1 MAEIIPRVEGG
12 RAQVAN
18 VPSAV
23 LPNVSMPTAQ
33 VGTAFE
39 SASRYSGTLSNVID
53 QLSNQ
58 IFGVASK
65 FSEKAG
71 LQFAAENGLT
81 EEQLVAIAKGDVS
94 SIQTGVGSDFNV
106 FSAAVKKYRALE
118 VSSYAEM
125 EARNELLKLHARAE
139 AGDDISA
146 SDVQAK
152 VAAILKGPSESLT
165 QIDPEASLK
174 YRATV
179 ARFGG
184 DVIKD
189 IARLDAQKQ
198 IAKRAIVENTNYEN
212 TIKEFSLFFKNDLP
226 INKNTNAPFEPG
238 QIVDAM
244 REDALNK
251 ALIAGGVGLAA
262 KRTAGIQRDIDEALT
277 GALTQRVLQD
287 DVFKNPATR
296 AALRA
301 NDQKALNTLL
311 GTSGLAF
318 WNYAS
323 DEVKAKVRQAFTLA
337 DNEAYQAK
345 ERAEREDKE
354 KRRDFGNKRL
364 IDYYNTE
371 DPKKRREIAQE
382 IAASGGFTNDELGK
396 FLDPKAQ
403 DGDEYVFGDILHQV
417 NIGALNDPGAIRSV
431 ARRAGMSG
439 KQYTQLVRAFDERL
453 LNKDEGD
460 ASKILR
466 SAAGIPDVVTVRTQG
481 DEAKFTKFN
490 VLSDR
495 YRAAKDNLL
504 RQGKPFD
511 PRELALSIVGGY
523 NDADRSDINKNAAR
537 ESITNIAAQVNE
549 ERKRQNKAAVVIDE
563 NTNVDDLVEK
573 KIIDKDTAAAI
584 RKKQGIINKVD
595 R

>member
-58 IFGVASK
+58 LFGVASK

-94 SIQTGVGSDFNV
+94 SIQTGIGSDYNV
-106 FSAAVKKYRALE
+106 FSAAVKKFRAFE
-118 VSSYAEM
+118 ASSYAEI

-139 AGDDISA
+139 AGENITA

-152 VAAILKGPSESLT
+152 VSAILKGPSEALV

-174 YRATV
+174 YRAV
-179 ARFGG
+179 IARLGG

-189 IARLDAQKQ
+189 IARLDAQKE
-198 IAKRAIVENTNYEN
+198 IAKRSILEEADYQNS
-212 TIKEFSLFFKNDLP
+212 IKEFELLFKNDLS
-226 INKNTNAPFEPG
+226 INSETGQPFSPKEK
-238 QIVDAM
+238 VDAL
-244 REDALNK
+244 RQNILNN
-251 ALIAGGVGLAA
+251 ALIAGGNGLAT
-262 KRTAGIQRDIDEALT
+262 KRANGIQKDIDEALT

-287 DVFKNPATR
+287 NVFKNPA
-296 AALRA
+296 ALASLRA
-301 NDQKALNTLL
+301 NDQEALNVLL

-323 DEVKAKVRQAFTLA
+323 DTVKEKVRRAFVSA
-337 DNEAYQAK
+337 GNDEYAAK

-354 KRRDFGNKRL
+354 KRRDLGNKRL

-403 DGDEYVFGDILHQV
+403 DGDEFVFGDILHQI
-417 NIGALNDPGAIRSV
+417 NFGAINDAGAIKSI

-439 KQYTQLVRAFDERL
+439 KQYTQLIRAFDDRL

-495 YRAAKDNLL
+495 YRAAKDNML

-523 NDADRSDINKNAAR
+523 NDADKNDINKNAAR

-549 ERKRQNKAAVVIDE
+549 ERKRQNKATVVIDE